1 VEGSGVGLSQD
12 ELGCSIGFHSAKDGS
27 GGNVERWAKESPGDY
42 GKGPSHC
49 HWPYSGWRFGFVEGD
64 YLLSG
69 FGLFT
74 SGFWGGC
81 LQVVQSL
88 NHEQPWGRYAQFLDD
103 VRAVLQG
110 SPFYAVQ
117 FVLRDAN
124 KVAHALAKLAISQS
138 VDYMWLDE
146 CPSSIHHLVYADH
159 GFSTWLMKSLI
170 KKKKKIHEYISYQT
184 NTIIINPYFKDQVK
198 KHRYN
203 RGA

>member
-1 VEGSGVGLSQD
+1 M
-12 ELGCSIGFHSAKDGS
+12 
-27 GGNVERWAKESPGDY
+27 
-42 GKGPSHC
+42 
-49 HWPYSGWRFGFVEGD
+49 
-64 YLLSG
+64 
-69 FGLFT
+69 
-74 SGFWGGC
+74 
-81 LQVVQSL
+81 VQSL

-159 GFSTWLMKSLI
+159 GFST
-170 KKKKKIHEYISYQT
+170 
-184 NTIIINPYFKDQVK
+184 
-198 KHRYN
+198 
-203 RGA
+203 